1 MVCGP
6 DAIAA
11 SSGALVIDGVMYVST
26 AWSMVK
32 AYDAATGKLLWSTTR
47 AARDRR
53 EAVDVV
59 NGVAA

>member
-1 MVCGP
+1 
-6 DAIAA
+6 
-11 SSGALVIDGVMYVST
+11 MYVST